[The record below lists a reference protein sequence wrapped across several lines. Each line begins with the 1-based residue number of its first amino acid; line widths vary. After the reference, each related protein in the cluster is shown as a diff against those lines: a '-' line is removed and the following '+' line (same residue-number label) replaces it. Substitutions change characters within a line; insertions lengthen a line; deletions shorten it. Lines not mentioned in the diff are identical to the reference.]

1 MQIIDTCLPQP
12 LLGLIRFQPY
22 FAGSYETSLSI
33 GRSSEQEESF
43 FSYYHPLAE

>member
-1 MQIIDTCLPQP
+1 MQIMDTCLPQP
-12 LLGLIRFQPY
+12 LLGMIRFQPY

-43 FSYYHPLAE
+43 FFLLSPSG